1 MMQDQIGVVAYQVKS
16 LGIAGQSILAEQH
29 TLVVARYSSPSGRPR
44 LHDASAAGGTA
55 HTTVELSSNS

>member
-29 TLVVARYSSPSGRPR
+29 TLVVAAI
-44 LHDASAAGGTA
+44 LVAVWK
-55 HTTVELSSNS
+55 TTPA